1 MSLNCFLEYPG
12 LEFGLFLEYPGFEF
26 GLFLEYP
33 GLEFGLG
40 FPVKDN
46 SLAKTRNK
54 VITTLARKGFST
66 NLAFSRPIYIYR
78 EKADLFAEI

>member
-54 VITTLARKGFST
+54 VKQHLLVKSFQQFLHFLDRS
-66 NLAFSRPIYIYR
+66 IYI
-78 EKADLFAEI
+78 